1 MARAEDAEDAEGAG
15 LPGAENLRVAAA
27 DPSDFWPSSGF
38 GLLQRDARS
47 WLVPTDAWLARFLA
61 RPELALVPESC
72 PGETALHQA
81 LQVAPRQPV
90 SQAQL
95 QALAD
100 EDVRANYRLF
110 LGFRDRLLQA
120 GTLEGCY
127 LALFRQGVT
136 DTPPL
141 FIDILAQAIVRNV
154 LDGCR
159 EALVARA
166 GELLFRAQRISTE
179 GGQVLAGDREVL
191 DMLNE
196 TGGFGDLGRLLAQAQ
211 APLRSM
217 RLDVL
222 GPDNEPDYWAA
233 DQRHRHLL
241 DLRHELHQDLGHGI
255 HFTLKNARSGLQAL
269 ALVLERWVAHLLG
282 VEVQIEPLAS
292 VDDTQWRWH
301 LGLDVQ
307 STALLNDLYLGM
319 DVEPAR
325 MQRLI
330 SLFRLRFAHPQE
342 MRADVAGKPVY
353 LGLAMDEAQ
362 VLKLKP
368 QNLVLNL
375 PLAREV

>member
-1 MARAEDAEDAEGAG
+1 MAMTQGTGDSPAG
-15 LPGAENLRVAAA
+15 RTDVPSQDPG
-27 DPSDFWPSSGF
+27 DFWPSSGF
-38 GLLQRDARS
+38 TLLQRDARG

-72 PGETALHQA
+72 PAETALHQA
-81 LQVAPRQPV
+81 LQAAPRQPV
-90 SQAQL
+90 SPAQL
-95 QALAD
+95 QGLAD
-100 EDVRANYRLF
+100 EDARANYRLF

-127 LALFRQGVT
+127 LALFRQGIT

-141 FIDILAQAIVRNV
+141 FLDVLAQAIVRNV

-211 APLRSM
+211 APLRSLQ
-217 RLDVL
+217 LDVL

-282 VEVQIEPLAS
+282 VEVHIEPLAR
-292 VDDTQWRWH
+292 VDDAQWRWH
-301 LGLDVQ
+301 LGLDAT
-307 STALLNDLYLGM
+307 STALLNDLYLGK

-325 MQRLI
+325 MQRLV
-330 SLFRLRFAHPQE
+330 SLFRLRFAPAQE
-342 MRADVAGKPVY
+342 MRADVAGMPVY

-375 PLAREV
+375 PLARQV

>member
-1 MARAEDAEDAEGAG
+1 M
-15 LPGAENLRVAAA
+15 
-27 DPSDFWPSSGF
+27 
-38 GLLQRDARS
+38 
-47 WLVPTDAWLARFLA
+47 
-61 RPELALVPESC
+61 
-72 PGETALHQA
+72 
-81 LQVAPRQPV
+81 

>member
-1 MARAEDAEDAEGAG
+1 MTDGSMAVAGAG
-15 LPGAENLRVAAA
+15 VNRPVGT
-27 DPSDFWPSSGF
+27 DDFWPSSGF
-38 GLLQRDARS
+38 HLLQRNARG
-47 WLVPTDAWLARFLA
+47 WLVPTDAWLARFLT
-61 RPELALVPESC
+61 RPELALVDESC
-72 PGETALHQA
+72 AAEQALHQE
-81 LQVAPRQPV
+81 LHQAPRMPV
-90 SQAQL
+90 SETRL
-95 QALAD
+95 LALAD
-100 EDVRANYRLF
+100 EDARANYRLF

-127 LALFRQGVT
+127 LALFRQGIT

-141 FIDILAQAIVRNV
+141 FLDVLAQAIVRNV

-211 APLRSM
+211 APLRSLQ
-217 RLDVL
+217 LDVL

-282 VEVQIEPLAS
+282 VEVHIEPLAR
-292 VDDTQWRWH
+292 VDDAQWRWH
-301 LGLDVQ
+301 LGLDAT
-307 STALLNDLYLGM
+307 STALLNDLYLGK

-325 MQRLI
+325 MQRLV
-330 SLFRLRFAHPQE
+330 SLFRLRFAQAQE
-342 MRADVAGKPVY
+342 MRADVAGMPVY

-375 PLAREV
+375 PLARQV

>member
-1 MARAEDAEDAEGAG
+1 MTAVARAVAG
-15 LPGAENLRVAAA
+15 TEMNRPIGM
-27 DPSDFWPSSGF
+27 DDFWPSSGF
-38 GLLQRDARS
+38 HLLKRNERG
-47 WLVPTDAWLARFLA
+47 WLVPTDAWLARFLT
-61 RPELALVPESC
+61 RPELALQDESC
-72 PGETALHQA
+72 AAEQTLHQELHQA
-81 LQVAPRQPV
+81 PRMPV
-90 SQAQL
+90 SESRL
-95 QALAD
+95 RTLAD
-100 EDVRANYRLF
+100 QDARNNYRLF
-110 LGFRDRLLQA
+110 IGFRNRVLRA
-120 GTLEGCY
+120 GTLEACY
-127 LALFRQGVT
+127 LALFREGIT

-141 FIDILAQAIVRNV
+141 FLDILAQAIVRNV

-217 RLDVL
+217 KLDVL
-222 GPDNEPDYWAA
+222 GADNEAEYWAA
-233 DQRHRHLL
+233 DDRYRHLL

-269 ALVLERWVAHLLG
+269 AQVLERWVAHLLG
-282 VEVQIEPLAS
+282 VQVHIEPLAR
-292 VDDTQWRWH
+292 VDDAQWRWH

-307 STALLNDLYLGM
+307 STALLNDLYRGVE
-319 DVEPAR
+319 VEPAR

-330 SLFRLRFAHPQE
+330 SLFSLRFADPQE

-353 LGLAMDEAQ
+353 LGLAMDAAQ

-375 PLAREV
+375 PLVRPV

>member
-166 GELLFRAQRISTE
+166 GELLFRAQRISTD

-211 APLRSM
+211 APLRSLK
-217 RLDVL
+217 LDVL
-222 GPDNEPDYWAA
+222 GADNEADYWAA

-255 HFTLKNARSGLQAL
+255 HFRLKNARSGLQAL

-282 VEVQIEPLAS
+282 VEVRIEPLAR

-301 LGLDVQ
+301 VGLDAQ
-307 STALLNDLYLGM
+307 STALLNDLYQG
-319 DVEPAR
+319 VEVDPAR
-325 MQRLI
+325 MQRLV
-330 SLFRLRFAHPQE
+330 SLFRLRFTQPQE
-342 MRADVAGKPVY
+342 MRADLAGKPVY
-353 LGLAMDEAQ
+353 LGLAMNDEQ
-362 VLKLKP
+362 VVRLKP
-368 QNLVLNL
+368 QNLLLNL
-375 PLAREV
+375 PLARKV

>member
-1 MARAEDAEDAEGAG
+1 MAMAGAG
-15 LPGAENLRVAAA
+15 VNRPVGT
-27 DPSDFWPSSGF
+27 DDFWPSSGF
-38 GLLQRDARS
+38 HLLQRNARG
-47 WLVPTDAWLARFLA
+47 WLVPTDAWLARFLT
-61 RPELALVPESC
+61 RPELALVDESC
-72 PGETALHQA
+72 AAEQALHQE
-81 LQVAPRQPV
+81 LHQAPRMPV
-90 SQAQL
+90 SETRL
-95 QALAD
+95 LALAD
-100 EDVRANYRLF
+100 ADVRTNYRLF
-110 LGFRDRLLQA
+110 LGFRDRVLQA
-120 GTLEGCY
+120 GTLEACY
-127 LALFRQGVT
+127 LALFRQGIT

-141 FIDILAQAIVRNV
+141 FIDVLAQAIVRNA

-166 GELLFRAQRISTE
+166 AELLFRAQRISTE

-211 APLRSM
+211 APLRSLQ
-217 RLDVL
+217 LDVL

-282 VEVQIEPLAS
+282 VEVHIEPLAR
-292 VDDTQWRWH
+292 VDDAQWRWH
-301 LGLDVQ
+301 LGLDAT
-307 STALLNDLYLGM
+307 STALLNDLYLGK

-330 SLFRLRFAHPQE
+330 SLFRLRFAQAQE
-342 MRADVAGKPVY
+342 MRADVAGMPVY

-375 PLAREV
+375 PMARQV

>member
-1 MARAEDAEDAEGAG
+1 MTQAPSPLIEAH
-15 LPGAENLRVAAA
+15 
-27 DPSDFWPSSGF
+27 PSDFWPSCGF
-38 GLLQRDARS
+38 TLLQRDERG

-72 PGETALHQA
+72 AAETALHQA
-81 LQVAPRQPV
+81 LQQAPRARV
-90 SQAQL
+90 EEARL
-95 QALAD
+95 KALAD
-100 EDVRANYRLF
+100 EDARANYRLF

-120 GTLEGCY
+120 GTLEACY
-127 LALFRQGVT
+127 LQLLRQGVT

-166 GELLFRAQRISTE
+166 GELLFRPQRISTE

-211 APLRSM
+211 APLRS
-217 RLDVL
+217 LKLEVL
-222 GPDNEPDYWAA
+222 GADNEADYWAA
-233 DQRHRHLL
+233 DGRHRHLL

-255 HFTLKNARSGLQAL
+255 HFKLKNARSGLQAL
-269 ALVLERWVAHLLG
+269 ASVLQRWVAHLLG
-282 VEVQIEPLAS
+282 VEVDIEPLAR
-292 VDDTQWRWH
+292 VDDAQWRWH
-301 LGLDVQ
+301 VGLDVQ
-307 STALLNDLYLGM
+307 STALLNDLYRGVE
-319 DVEPAR
+319 VEPAR

-330 SLFRLRFAHPQE
+330 SLFRLQFTHPQE

-353 LGLAMDEAQ
+353 LGLAMNEEQ
-362 VLKLKP
+362 VLRLKP
-368 QNLVLNL
+368 QNLLLNL

>member
-1 MARAEDAEDAEGAG
+1 MTQASSPFLEAH
-15 LPGAENLRVAAA
+15 PV
-27 DPSDFWPSSGF
+27 DFWPSCGF
-38 GLLQRDARS
+38 TLLQRDERG

-72 PGETALHQA
+72 AAETALHQA
-81 LQVAPRQPV
+81 LQQAPRARV
-90 SQAQL
+90 EEARL

-100 EDVRANYRLF
+100 EDARANYRLF

-120 GTLEGCY
+120 GTLEACY
-127 LALFRQGVT
+127 LQLLRQGVT

-166 GELLFRAQRISTE
+166 GELLFRPQRISTE

-211 APLRSM
+211 APLRS
-217 RLDVL
+217 LKLEVL
-222 GPDNEPDYWAA
+222 GADNEADYWAA
-233 DQRHRHLL
+233 DDRHRHLL

-255 HFTLKNARSGLQAL
+255 HFKLKNARSGLQAL
-269 ALVLERWVAHLLG
+269 ALVLQRWVAHLLG
-282 VEVQIEPLAS
+282 VEVRIEPLAR
-292 VDDTQWRWH
+292 VDDAQWRWH
-301 LGLDVQ
+301 VGLDVQ
-307 STALLNDLYLGM
+307 STALLNDLYRGVE
-319 DVEPAR
+319 VEPAR

-330 SLFRLRFAHPQE
+330 SLFRLQFTHPQE

-353 LGLAMDEAQ
+353 LGLAMNEEQ
-362 VLKLKP
+362 VLRLKP
-368 QNLVLNL
+368 QNLLLNL

>member
-1 MARAEDAEDAEGAG
+1 MAFQEEPGGPSNPSGRTHLGDRADLD
-15 LPGAENLRVAAA
+15 
-27 DPSDFWPSSGF
+27 DFWPSSGF
-38 GLLQRDARS
+38 SLLQRDARG

-72 PGETALHQA
+72 AAETALHQA
-81 LQVAPRQPV
+81 LQQAPRATV
-90 SQAQL
+90 TEVQL

-120 GTLEGCY
+120 GTLEAAY
-127 LALFRQGVT
+127 LALFRRGIT

-141 FIDILAQAIVRNV
+141 FIDVLAQAIVRNV

-166 GELLFRAQRISTE
+166 GELLFRPQRISTE

-211 APLRSM
+211 APLRS
-217 RLDVL
+217 LQLEVL
-222 GPDNEPDYWAA
+222 GADNEADYWAA

-255 HFTLKNARSGLQAL
+255 HFRLKNARSGLQAL

-282 VEVQIEPLAS
+282 VEVRIEPLAR

-301 LGLDVQ
+301 VGLDAQ
-307 STALLNDLYLGM
+307 STALLNDLYQGVE
-319 DVEPAR
+319 VEPAR
-325 MQRLI
+325 MQRLV
-330 SLFRLRFAHPQE
+330 SLFRLQFTQPQE
-342 MRADVAGKPVY
+342 MRADLTGKPVY
-353 LGLAMDEAQ
+353 LGLAMNDEQ
-362 VLKLKP
+362 VLRLKP
-368 QNLVLNL
+368 QNLLLNL

>member
-1 MARAEDAEDAEGAG
+1 MAYPDELRGAA
-15 LPGAENLRVAAA
+15 GAQGPEAAA
-27 DPSDFWPSSGF
+27 EAGTGADDFWPSSGF
-38 GLLQRDARS
+38 RLLQRDARG
-47 WLVPTDAWLARFLA
+47 WLVPTEAWLARFLA

-72 PGETALHQA
+72 AAERALHQA
-81 LQVAPRQPV
+81 LQQSPKARVTE
-90 SQAQL
+90 AQL

-100 EDVRANYRLF
+100 EDVRANYRMF

-120 GTLEGCY
+120 GTLEAGY
-127 LALFRQGVT
+127 LTLFREGVV

-166 GELLFRAQRISTE
+166 GELLFRTQRISTE

-211 APLRSM
+211 APVRS
-217 RLDVL
+217 LKLEVL
-222 GPDNEPDYWAA
+222 GTDNEPDYWAA
-233 DQRHRHLL
+233 DQRRRHLL

-255 HFTLKNARSGLQAL
+255 QFRLKNARSGLQAL

-282 VEVQIEPLAS
+282 VEVHIEPLAR
-292 VDDTQWRWH
+292 VEDAQWRWH
-301 LGLDVQ
+301 VGLDAQ
-307 STALLNDLYLGM
+307 STGLLNDLYQGVE
-319 DVEPAR
+319 VEPAR

-330 SLFRLRFAHPQE
+330 SLFRLQFANPQE

-353 LGLAMDEAQ
+353 LGLAMNEEQ
-362 VLKLKP
+362 VMRLKP
-368 QNLVLNL
+368 QNLLLNL
-375 PLAREV
+375 PLARDA

>member
-1 MARAEDAEDAEGAG
+1 MPAETS
-15 LPGAENLRVAAA
+15 LPSP
-27 DPSDFWPSSGF
+27 DPSQDFWPSCGF
-38 GLLQRDARS
+38 SLLERDARG
-47 WLVPTDAWLARFLA
+47 WLLPTDAWLARFLA

-72 PGETALHQA
+72 AAETALHQQ
-81 LQVAPRQPV
+81 LQQAPRTAVGP
-90 SQAQL
+90 AQL

-100 EDVRANYRLF
+100 EDVRANYRMF
-110 LGFRDRLLQA
+110 LGFRDRLLRS
-120 GTLEGCY
+120 GTLEACY

-154 LDGCR
+154 LEGCQ

-166 GELLFRAQRISTE
+166 GELLFRPQRISTE

-211 APLRSM
+211 APLRS
-217 RLDVL
+217 LKLEVL
-222 GPDNEPDYWAA
+222 SADNEADYWAA
-233 DQRHRHLL
+233 DERHRHLL

-255 HFTLKNARSGLQAL
+255 HFKLKNARSGLQAL
-269 ALVLERWVAHLLG
+269 ALVLQRWVAHLLG
-282 VEVQIEPLAS
+282 VEVHIEPVS
-292 VDDTQWRWH
+292 RVDDAQWRWH
-301 LGLDVQ
+301 VGLDVQ
-307 STALLNDLYLGM
+307 STALLNDLYRGVE
-319 DVEPAR
+319 VEPAR

-330 SLFRLRFAHPQE
+330 SLFRLQFANPQE

-353 LGLAMDEAQ
+353 LGLAMNEEQ
-362 VLKLKP
+362 VLRLKP
-368 QNLVLNL
+368 QNLLLNL